1 MDAPARRKLL
11 FVQFGDFREA
21 ALRLRETGVET
32 YNSQRYSVS
41 YVEGLAERHAVTV
54 IAIATETDY
63 DETLP
68 DGTRCIG
75 LAGAYRGTASAGR
88 LVAAVEA
95 IAPDRVILRTPD
107 MAILDHCRR
116 RGIPVLPCLAD
127 TPNPRPGLR
136 GIVDRFRFR
145 RLARLLGD
153 RAIPWIA
160 NHNVPACR
168 SLARLGISP
177 AKIVPWDWPTDA
189 HPAERAPRGM
199 PAGDPVRLLCLG
211 AVNEAKGV
219 GDAIRA
225 LAAAPTLRARCRISV
240 VGRGD
245 IAGMQALAATLG
257 VADRVDFVGPVPFAE
272 VMPAMDRHDIL
283 LVFSRSSYGEGMP
296 GTIYQGLA
304 ARLPIVMSRHPVF
317 METFTDGED
326 CVFTASGDPTDFA
339 AAIERV
345 LDTRGLYARLSANA
359 EAAFAKI
366 ALPVRWADVIDHWL
380 RDDATGNSWLA
391 ARSLATYPSASAAM
405 AGPRQ

>member
-1 MDAPARRKLL
+1 MHAPARRKLL

-41 YVEGLAERHAVTV
+41 YVEALAERYSVTV
-54 IAIATETDY
+54 LAMAAPAAY
-63 DETLP
+63 DEVLP
-68 DGTRCIG
+68 GGIRCVG
-75 LAGAYRGTASAGR
+75 LAGPYRGTDSAGR

-95 IAPDRVILRTPD
+95 IDPDWVILRTPD
-107 MAILDHCRR
+107 IAILDYCRR
-116 RGIPVLPCLAD
+116 RGIRVLPCLAD
-127 TPNPRPGLR
+127 TPNPRSGLR

-153 RAIPWIA
+153 RAIPWIT
-160 NHNVPACR
+160 NHNTPACR
-168 SLARLGISP
+168 ALARIGVSP
-177 AKIVPWDWPTDA
+177 AKIVPWDWPTDF
-189 HPAERAPRGM
+189 HPAERAPRSM

-245 IAGMQALAATLG
+245 LAGMQTLAATLG

-272 VMPAMDRHDIL
+272 VMPAMDRHDVL
-283 LVFSRSSYGEGMP
+283 LVLSRSSYGEGMP

-317 METFTDGED
+317 VETFSDGED
-326 CVFTASGDPTDFA
+326 SVFAASGEPTDVA

-345 LDTRGLYARLSANA
+345 LDTPGLYARLSANA
-359 EAAFAKI
+359 EAAFAKV
-366 ALPVRWADVIDHWL
+366 ALPVHWADVIEHWL
-380 RDDATGNSWLA
+380 RDDAAGNSWLA